1 MLFSWMNSFF
11 LWSIKDDALDLI
23 SDDKQ
28 RVTIEMM
35 ENSTTEITGKIELV
49 TKKLERKNTW
59 NSPLISSLSIS

>member
-1 MLFSWMNSFF
+1 
-11 LWSIKDDALDLI
+11 LI

-49 TKKLERKNTW
+49 TKKLERKNT
-59 NSPLISSLSIS
+59 